1 MARQFLF
8 AFFIIAISLPAVT
21 FAREFIVGDA
31 AGWTTT
37 YDYEGWAKGK
47 EFRVGDK
54 LVFKYT
60 IGLHNL
66 YQVNEDAYKNC
77 IIPQDGE
84 LASGEDTIAL
94 ESVGPKY
101 FVCGVGLHCE
111 KGGQKLSINVKQRHT
126 QGPIQG
132 AKTPSKS
139 PVVAPSQS
147 PATNALPNAPPSQS
161 SDTNGPPYAQP
172 SQLPTT
178 NDSSNGVPSQSSAF
192 SDYSDVASSPKA
204 SSKSSNG
211 FSKTRYHLPIVI
223 AGVLVAL
230 IVC

>member
-1 MARQFLF
+1 MKLDRHQCT
-8 AFFIIAISLPAVT
+8 IMKV
-21 FAREFIVGDA
+21 
-31 AGWTTT
+31 
-37 YDYEGWAKGK
+37 WAKGK

-77 IIPQDGE
+77 IIPQYG
-84 LASGEDTIAL
+84 DTIVL
-94 ESVGPKY
+94 ESLGPEY
-101 FVCGVGLHCE
+101 FVCGVGLHCK
-111 KGGQKLSINVKQRHT
+111 KGGQRLSINVKQRDT

-147 PATNALPNAPPSQS
+147 PTTNALPNAPPCQS

-172 SQLPTT
+172 F
-178 NDSSNGVPSQSSAF
+178 NN
-192 SDYSDVASSPKA
+192 
-204 SSKSSNG
+204 
-211 FSKTRYHLPIVI
+211 
-223 AGVLVAL
+223 VLVL
-230 IVC
+230 CFYVTVNQIFRNEI